1 MQAKRTFAEATR
13 SADFEERMLEYERK
27 IEELSGDP
35 FPQTPSEWMRLL
47 VKAGFSDELIN
58 GFMASTEVEGFDEC
72 KPLPKGFV
80 SVVSEES
87 RPMFTAR
94 LVAGLER
101 YQATTGGSDN
111 PCGSRRIPEEFR
123 SKAMSK
129 TEALNFI
136 GWPSHAENLRQARKW
151 LNDSIDDGEYKWE
164 RKGNKKG
171 IYDIRQFPEECWPEI
186 RKL

>member
-35 FPQTPSEWMRLL
+35 FPKTPSEWMRLL
-47 VKAGFSDELIN
+47 VKAGFSDDLIN

-101 YQATTGGSDN
+101 YQATTGAKSQGGKQARTKGRGRPSSHQKWEMRYDEYVKGLEATPAKWVNPTQYAKTKFGASNDGS
-111 PCGSRRIPEEFR
+111 
-123 SKAMSK
+123 
-129 TEALNFI
+129 
-136 GWPSHAENLRQARKW
+136 QARKKFKEIQ
-151 LNDSIDDGEYKWE
+151 LQRDSIP
-164 RKGNKKG
+164 RK
-171 IYDIRQFPEECWPEI
+171 
-186 RKL
+186 